1 MVRVKVISSKAQVE
15 ALKHQ
20 DLLTKPQGSL
30 GRLEAIAVQLAG
42 HQNRIFPN
50 ITAPWISVFAADHGV
65 AVEGV
70 SAFPS
75 VVTQE
80 MVKNF
85 SKGGA
90 AITVLAKE
98 NQAHFEVV
106 DVGVLHDI
114 TEGGKHSFE
123 HLQSFRVAQ
132 GSFNFL
138 QQPAMSHEMMQ
149 KSMAA
154 GGCAVERALEVGADL
169 FIAGEMGIG
178 NTTSATA
185 MIAQICDASVNEIVG
200 VGTGIHPAQKQLK
213 AEVIKKGLHKH
224 RAVLTD
230 PLEVLRCVGGLEI
243 AALVG
248 AYLACAEKGL
258 TMVID
263 GMIACAAALV
273 VCEIAPEAKGW
284 MIFGHQSIEP
294 AQQCVFDYLDVRPLL
309 DLSLRLGEGSGAALC
324 IPVIKMACAL
334 HEKMAT
340 FSEAGVSES
349 ESGLRSECV
358 P

>member
-1 MVRVKVISSKAQVE
+1 MIRVKVISNKAQTE

-20 DLLTKPQGSL
+20 ALLTKPQGSL

-42 HQNRIFPN
+42 HQNQVYPN
-50 ITAPWISVFAADHGV
+50 ISTPWISVFAADHGV

-70 SAFPS
+70 SAFSS

-85 SKGGA
+85 SMGGA

-114 TEGGKHSFE
+114 TEGGQHSFE
-123 HLQSFRVAQ
+123 HLHSFRVAK

-138 QQPAMSHEMMQ
+138 QQPAMSNEMMQ

-154 GGCAVERALEVGADL
+154 GCCAVERALESGADL

-185 MIAQICDASVNEIVG
+185 MIAQICDASVDEIVG
-200 VGTGIHPAQKQLK
+200 LGTGINPVQKQLK

-224 RAVLTD
+224 SVSLTD

-294 AQQCVFDYLDVRPLL
+294 AQQRVFECLDVRPLL

-324 IPVIKMACAL
+324 IPVIKMACTL

-340 FSEAGVSES
+340 FAEAGVSES
-349 ESGLRSECV
+349 DAGLQPECAL
-358 P
+358 